1 MQNNKGLLGNISNAF
16 GGRQGLLSAGL
27 PMMFGGP
34 QMQQQALMQGL
45 QYGGTMQ
52 AENRKTQQAEAQRNK
67 TLEYLQQNNPE
78 LAALM
83 EAGMSGSEALGLA
96 YKAQQPPQAEKPTSA
111 IQNYNFA
118 REQGYDGSFVD
129 WQTAQKKAGAT
140 TINNNSQPTIPDYNK
155 LPSGYVYK
163 RDQQGNVL
171 IDENGIPMA
180 APIAGGPE
188 DPTKFNE
195 KKAANEAQKA
205 TVARQAIADIKG
217 KLSQGGMFN
226 LPEVGVVGSRLA
238 DMGLNQEAVDVKRK
252 LETLQ
257 SVVSFD
263 RLQQMRE
270 ASPTGGALGAVSERE
285 LALLQSSM
293 GALSNDMSEEEL
305 IKTLDFI
312 DGVMSKFAAYPQ
324 GAQAM
329 QPAAQNGM
337 PDLSTLSDEELEAI
351 VNGR

>member
-1 MQNNKGLLGNISNAF
+1 
-16 GGRQGLLSAGL
+16 
-27 PMMFGGP
+27 MM
-34 QMQQQALMQGL
+34 GL
-45 QYGGTMQ
+45 QQGSQLQ
-52 AENRKTQQAEAQRNK
+52 AENRKTQQEQAQRNK
-67 TLEYLQQNNPE
+67 TLEYLQQSNPE

-96 YKAQQPPQAEKPTSA
+96 YKAQQPPKAEKPTSD

-118 REQGYDGSFVD
+118 REQGFDGSFVD
-129 WQTAQKKAGAT
+129 WQTGQKRAGAT
-140 TINNNSQPTIPDYNK
+140 NVNVNNASEVGTIPQGFEMITDPVTGARYLRP
-155 LPSGYVYK
+155 LP
-163 RDQQGNVL
+163 
-171 IDENGIPMA
+171 
-180 APIAGGPE
+180 GGPE

-217 KLSQGGMFN
+217 KISQGGMFN

-238 DMGLNQEAVDVKRK
+238 DMGVNQEAVDVKRK

-312 DGVMSKFAAYPQ
+312 DGVMSKFSAYPQ

-329 QPAAQNGM
+329 QPTAAQNGM
-337 PDLSTLSDEELEAI
+337 PDFSTMSDEQLEAI
-351 VNGR
+351 ANGR

>member
-1 MQNNKGLLGNISNAF
+1 
-16 GGRQGLLSAGL
+16 
-27 PMMFGGP
+27 
-34 QMQQQALMQGL
+34 
-45 QYGGTMQ
+45 
-52 AENRKTQQAEAQRNK
+52 
-67 TLEYLQQNNPE
+67 
-78 LAALM
+78 
-83 EAGMSGSEALGLA
+83 
-96 YKAQQPPQAEKPTSA
+96 
-111 IQNYNFA
+111 
-118 REQGYDGSFVD
+118 
-129 WQTAQKKAGAT
+129 
-140 TINNNSQPTIPDYNK
+140 
-155 LPSGYVYK
+155 
-163 RDQQGNVL
+163 
-171 IDENGIPMA
+171 
-180 APIAGGPE
+180 
-188 DPTKFNE
+188 
-195 KKAANEAQKA
+195 
-205 TVARQAIADIKG
+205 
-217 KLSQGGMFN
+217 

-329 QPAAQNGM
+329 QPASPQSGM
-337 PDLSTLSDEELEAI
+337 PDFSTMSDEQLEAI
-351 VNGR
+351 ANGR

>member
-1 MQNNKGLLGNISNAF
+1 MDKKTGLLGNISNAF

-34 QMQQQALMQGL
+34 QAQQQALMQGL

-52 AENRKTQQAEAQRNK
+52 AENRKTQQAQAQRNK

-78 LAALM
+78 LAAMM

-96 YKAQQPPQAEKPTSA
+96 YKAQQPPKAEKPTSA

-118 REQGYDGSFVD
+118 REQGFDGSFVD
-129 WQTAQKKAGAT
+129 WQTAQKRAGAT
-140 TINNNSQPTIPDYNK
+140 NVNVNNASEVGTIP
-155 LPSGYVYK
+155 
-163 RDQQGNVL
+163 QGFELFTDPETGARSMRPVT
-171 IDENGIPMA
+171 
-180 APIAGGPE
+180 GGPE

-329 QPAAQNGM
+329 QPTAQNGM
-337 PDLSTLSDEELEAI
+337 PDFSTMSDEQLEAI

>member
-1 MQNNKGLLGNISNAF
+1 MDNKTGLLGNISNAF

-34 QMQQQALMQGL
+34 QMQQQTLMQGL

-52 AENRKTQQAEAQRNK
+52 AENRKTQAQAAQLNK
-67 TLEYLQQNNPE
+67 TVEFLKQVNPE
-78 LAALM
+78 LAQAVEMGAMSPKDAYSTHLKA
-83 EAGMSGSEALGLA
+83 EA
-96 YKAQQPPQAEKPTSA
+96 PQKPASSA
-111 IQNYNFA
+111 IANYQFAKQNGFEGTFMDY
-118 REQGYDGSFVD
+118 
-129 WQTAQKKAGAT
+129 QTANKKAGAT
-140 TINNNSQPTIPDYNK
+140 NINIDNASEIGSIP
-155 LPSGYVYK
+155 
-163 RDQQGNVL
+163 QGWEAFM
-171 IDENGIPMA
+171 DPETGARSMR
-180 APIAGGPE
+180 PIAGGPE
-188 DPTKFNE
+188 DPTQFNE

-226 LPEVGVVGSRLA
+226 MPEVGVVGSRLA
-238 DMGLNQEAVDVKRK
+238 EMGLNQEAVDVKRK

-293 GALSNDMSEEEL
+293 GALSNDMSQEEL
-305 IKTLDFI
+305 VKTLDFI
-312 DGVMSKFAAYPQ
+312 DSVMSKFAAYPQ

-329 QPAAQNGM
+329 QPASPQSGM
-337 PDLSTLSDEELEAI
+337 PDFSTMSDEQLEAI

>member
-1 MQNNKGLLGNISNAF
+1 MDKKTGLLGNVSNAF

-52 AENRKTQQAEAQRNK
+52 AENRKTQQAAAQRNK

-78 LAALM
+78 LAAMM

-96 YKAQQPPQAEKPTSA
+96 YKAQQPPKAEKPTSA

-129 WQTAQKKAGAT
+129 WQTGQKKAGAT
-140 TINNNSQPTIPDYNK
+140 NINIDNTSEVGTIP
-155 LPSGYVYK
+155 
-163 RDQQGNVL
+163 QGFEMFTDPVT
-171 IDENGIPMA
+171 GARSMRPVT
-180 APIAGGPE
+180 GGPE

-217 KLSQGGMFN
+217 KLSQGGTFN

-293 GALSNDMSEEEL
+293 GALSNDMSQEEL
-305 IKTLDFI
+305 VKTLDFI

-324 GAQAM
+324 GAQEM
-329 QPAAQNGM
+329 QPSIPQNGM
-337 PDLSTLSDEELEAI
+337 PDLTTLSDEQLEAI
-351 VNGR
+351 ANGR

>member
-1 MQNNKGLLGNISNAF
+1 MDNKTGLLGNVSNAF

-52 AENRKTQQAEAQRNK
+52 AENRKTQQAQAQRNK

-78 LAALM
+78 LAAMM
-83 EAGMSGSEALGLA
+83 EAGMSGGEALGLA
-96 YKAQQPPQAEKPTSA
+96 YKAQQPPKAEKPTSA

-118 REQGYDGSFVD
+118 REQGYDGSFTD
-129 WQTAQKKAGAT
+129 WQTGQRRAGAT
-140 TINNNSQPTIPDYNK
+140 NVNVNNASEVGTIP
-155 LPSGYVYK
+155 
-163 RDQQGNVL
+163 QGFEMVT
-171 IDENGIPMA
+171 DPVTGARSMRPVT
-180 APIAGGPE
+180 GGPE

-305 IKTLDFI
+305 MKTLDFI

-324 GAQAM
+324 GAQET
-329 QPAAQNGM
+329 QPSMPQNGM
-337 PDLSTLSDEELEAI
+337 PDFSTMSDDELEAI
-351 VNGR
+351 ANGR

>member
-1 MQNNKGLLGNISNAF
+1 MDNKTGLLGNISNAF

-34 QMQQQALMQGL
+34 QAQQQALMQGL

-52 AENRKTQQAEAQRNK
+52 AENRKTQQAEAQKNK
-67 TLEYLQQNNPE
+67 TLEYLQQSNPE

-96 YKAQQPPQAEKPTSA
+96 YKAQQPPKAEKPTSA

-118 REQGYDGSFVD
+118 VDQGFDGSFVD
-129 WQTAQKKAGAT
+129 WQTGQKRAGAT
-140 TINNNSQPTIPDYNK
+140 NVNVNNASEVGTIP
-155 LPSGYVYK
+155 
-163 RDQQGNVL
+163 QGFELFTDPETGARSMRPVT
-171 IDENGIPMA
+171 
-180 APIAGGPE
+180 GGPE

-217 KLSQGGMFN
+217 KLSQGGLLNM
-226 LPEVGVVGSRLA
+226 PEVGVVGSRLA

-305 IKTLDFI
+305 TKTLDFI

-329 QPAAQNGM
+329 QPAATQNGM
-337 PDLSTLSDEELEAI
+337 PDFSTMSDEELEAI

>member
-1 MQNNKGLLGNISNAF
+1 MDNKTGLLGNISNAF

-52 AENRKTQQAEAQRNK
+52 AENRKAQAKAAQLNK
-67 TLEYLQQNNPE
+67 TVEFLKQVNPE
-78 LAALM
+78 LAQAVEMGAMSPKDAYSTHLKA
-83 EAGMSGSEALGLA
+83 EA
-96 YKAQQPPQAEKPTSA
+96 PQKPTSA

-118 REQGYDGSFVD
+118 REQGFDGSFAD
-129 WQTAQKKAGAT
+129 WQTGQKKAGAT
-140 TINNNSQPTIPDYNK
+140 NINIDNASEVGTIP
-155 LPSGYVYK
+155 
-163 RDQQGNVL
+163 QGFEMFTDPVT
-171 IDENGIPMA
+171 GARSMRPVT
-180 APIAGGPE
+180 GGPE

-217 KLSQGGMFN
+217 KLSQGGMLN
-226 LPEVGVVGSRLA
+226 MPEVGVVGSRLA

-329 QPAAQNGM
+329 QPTAPQTGM
-337 PDLSTLSDEELEAI
+337 PDFSTMSDEQLEAI

>member
-1 MQNNKGLLGNISNAF
+1 MDNKTGLLGNISNAF

-52 AENRKTQQAEAQRNK
+52 AENRKTQAQAAQLNK
-67 TLEYLQQNNPE
+67 TVEFLKQVNPE
-78 LAALM
+78 LAQAVEMGAMSPKDAYSTHLKA
-83 EAGMSGSEALGLA
+83 EA
-96 YKAQQPPQAEKPTSA
+96 PQKPASSA
-111 IQNYNFA
+111 IANYQYAKQNGF
-118 REQGYDGSFVD
+118 DGSFMD
-129 WQTAQKKAGAT
+129 YQTANKKAGAT
-140 TINNNSQPTIPDYNK
+140 NVNVNNASEVGTIP
-155 LPSGYVYK
+155 
-163 RDQQGNVL
+163 QGFELFTDTETGARSMRPVT
-171 IDENGIPMA
+171 
-180 APIAGGPE
+180 GGPE

-305 IKTLDFI
+305 MKTLDFI

-324 GAQAM
+324 GAQET
-329 QPAAQNGM
+329 QPSMPQNGM
-337 PDLSTLSDEELEAI
+337 PDFSTMSDEQLEAI
-351 VNGR
+351 ANGR

>member
-52 AENRKTQQAEAQRNK
+52 AENRKTQQAQAQRNK

-129 WQTAQKKAGAT
+129 WQTAQKKAGAHNVT
-140 TINNNSQPTIPDYNK
+140 VNNQNPMPGLSKLGEGMSYLYNPDGSVK
-155 LPSGYVYK
+155 T
-163 RDQQGNVL
+163 
-171 IDENGIPMA
+171 DERGIPMS
-180 APIAGGPE
+180 APIQGTKAGI
-188 DPTKFNE
+188 
-195 KKAANEAQKA
+195 AAEEAERKRVLAEGNADTA
-205 TVARQAIADIKG
+205 TRIITSAASRAREAAGQRALGGFGQSIVQMNPYTDSAEVARQVEVLKSNAKVE
-217 KLSQGGMFN
+217 N
-226 LPEVGVVGSRLA
+226 LTA
-238 DMGLNQEAVDVKRK
+238 
-252 LETLQ
+252 
-257 SVVSFD
+257 
-263 RLQQMRE
+263 MRA
-270 ASPTGGALGAVSERE
+270 ASPTGGALGSVTEKEAQMLADKSGALDPSSPNFARDLDDYE
-285 LALLQSSM
+285 LSLLQVIHGPEDGM
-293 GALSNDMSEEEL
+293 RIFQQTRTRAPDTGGGEIDALVEQYAD
-305 IKTLDFI
+305 
-312 DGVMSKFAAYPQ
+312 
-324 GAQAM
+324 
-329 QPAAQNGM
+329 
-337 PDLSTLSDEELEAI
+337 
-351 VNGR
+351 